1 MRKPAG
7 PRQLAETVRTET
19 ISEPHRKFF
28 LSDMVLTRH
37 APNKKLDP
45 TRGPNPRTK
54 FGALNSIL
62 NVSCSVIAQ
71 IEAEIPGNLFLASLR
86 VERKCKGTDDS
97 GERGDPPRVSRAGGP
112 LPGRG

>member
-1 MRKPAG
+1 M
-7 PRQLAETVRTET
+7 
-19 ISEPHRKFF
+19 
-28 LSDMVLTRH
+28 SDMVLTRH

-71 IEAEIPGNLFLASLR
+71 IEAEIPGNLFLASPR

-97 GERGDPPRVSRAGGP
+97 GERETPPLGSPVRGAPSQVGVDRRLLAGDPSQQ
-112 LPGRG
+112 

>member
-7 PRQLAETVRTET
+7 PRQLAETV
-19 ISEPHRKFF
+19 PHRDKQRAPKVVFF
-28 LSDMVLTRH
+28 SDMVLTRH

-71 IEAEIPGNLFLASLR
+71 IEAEIPGNLFLASPR
-86 VERKCKGTDDS
+86 VER
-97 GERGDPPRVSRAGGP
+97 
-112 LPGRG
+112 